1 MRGGTPS
8 HIEKT
13 GHDNVRISKK
23 TYGFLEDSED
33 LQFNVPFKSENDQ
46 DFFEKLFRNV
56 KKNLQKP
63 VQKYTF
69 LRRRRNLRRVPTTEE
84 AGGAH

>member
-1 MRGGTPS
+1 MGGVPPS

-23 TYGFLEDSED
+23 TYGFLEGSED
-33 LQFNVPFKSENDQ
+33 LQFNAPFKFENDQ

-56 KKNLQKP
+56 KKSEIIW
-63 VQKYTF
+63 TIF
-69 LRRRRNLRRVPTTEE
+69 E
-84 AGGAH
+84 AFS